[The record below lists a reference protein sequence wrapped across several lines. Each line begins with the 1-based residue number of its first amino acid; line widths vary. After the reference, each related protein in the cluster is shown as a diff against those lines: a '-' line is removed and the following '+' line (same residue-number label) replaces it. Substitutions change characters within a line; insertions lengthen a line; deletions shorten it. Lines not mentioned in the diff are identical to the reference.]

1 MSKLKHA
8 VLIARANVPMRMDE
22 LEKLQAYLNKQ
33 VEHLGI
39 KAIVTDSSVETQLH
53 QPISELVD
61 AIKAQ
66 TEAINQLA
74 ASNIEILD
82 QLIPENEHEKERPES
97 LDDPDSSEQTL

>member
-1 MSKLKHA
+1 MSKLKHPL
-8 VLIARANVPMRMDE
+8 LIARLNVPMSIDDI
-22 LEKLQAYLNKQ
+22 EKLQSYLNKQ

-53 QPISELVD
+53 QPISELVG

-66 TEAINQLA
+66 TEAINQLV

-82 QLIPENEHEKERPES
+82 QLIPENENEQERPES
-97 LDDPDSSEQTL
+97 FDDLDSSEEIL